1 MEQRAV
7 KRTFWHRLDTMARQ
21 STPFMLTLVLVIF
34 IQLPLYITEFAHIM
48 PLLPLMA
55 IYHWAIYRSELLP
68 AYAVFF
74 IGLLQD
80 ALSGAPI
87 GVHAAVYLAVY
98 GTVLSQHRFFFGK
111 SFLIVWLGFGLIA
124 AVASLAG
131 WLLVSAWNVTI
142 VEPKAVVFQYLVT
155 IGFFPVV
162 GWLFL
167 LWQRAFLK
175 LV

>member
-1 MEQRAV
+1 M
-7 KRTFWHRLDTMARQ
+7 KRTFWHQLDTMARQ

-34 IQLPLYITEFAHIM
+34 IQLPLYIPEFAHIM